1 MSPDRGRAHLL
12 PVTLLDLLEDRLAAL
27 PRRAA
32 EAHLGRPCAAC
43 RERLL
48 ALAELTG
55 RMRADRME
63 DVPAELRRA
72 AIQVFTPPAT
82 LPADAAG
89 GAWRR
94 LVMAFDSLAQPLAA
108 AARRSVGEARR
119 MRFELAGAVLELECE
134 PESAD
139 QCVIRGRLAIAEP
152 ELHRIEVRARDERVR
167 AWAEPGGAFLFEG
180 LPRGECRITV
190 SGPEGRFETPPFET

>member
-1 MSPDRGRAHLL
+1 MSPDRSRAHLS
-12 PVTLLDLLEDRLAAL
+12 VATLLDLLEERLAAL

-32 EAHLGRPCAAC
+32 EAHVGQPCPAC

-48 ALAELTG
+48 ALAEVTG
-55 RMRADRME
+55 RMRADRMK
-63 DVPAELRRA
+63 DVPAQLRRA
-72 AIQVFTPPAT
+72 AIGAFAPPAAI
-82 LPADAAG
+82 PADAAG

-94 LVMAFDSLAQPLAA
+94 LGVAFDSLAQPLAA
-108 AARRSVGEARR
+108 SARRSVGEARR

-139 QCVIRGRLAIAEP
+139 QCVIRGRLAVAEP

-167 AWAEPGGAFLFEG
+167 AWAEPSGAFLFEG
-180 LPRGECRITV
+180 LPRGECRVTV